1 MKKVAENRYPHSA
14 ALFRFCKEALEYRY
28 EGNVKVIDQDVG
40 AILGYDPAD
49 CSHWKKG
56 KKNIKT
62 LKTIRTIAEYLKI
75 DERLLIDVASGRMM
89 IDEAIF
95 EFKGYGEF
103 HITPERLEVLKKQYY
118 KKPDAWQISGGME
131 NFERLFQIHRED
143 LETLSSQV
151 LDEATVKE
159 APVYVPELYRNQQ
172 GLHLKRDD
180 DLEKPFYIRQ
190 TGKNETAETVFFH
203 RGEEIKYFH
212 RFLACKTL
220 FKHLTATDDRFV
232 SAFNMLPDTVYN
244 VHANL
249 FAGMILVPSHFLKR
263 EIRKIDQ
270 SLDLVDQLCKIF
282 WVSKSLMNKR
292 IQDHING
299 LK

>member
-1 MKKVAENRYPHSA
+1 M
-14 ALFRFCKEALEYRY
+14 
-28 EGNVKVIDQDVG
+28 
-40 AILGYDPAD
+40 
-49 CSHWKKG
+49 
-56 KKNIKT
+56 
-62 LKTIRTIAEYLKI
+62 
-75 DERLLIDVASGRMM
+75 
-89 IDEAIF
+89 
-95 EFKGYGEF
+95 
-103 HITPERLEVLKKQYY
+103 
-118 KKPDAWQISGGME
+118 
-131 NFERLFQIHRED
+131 
-143 LETLSSQV
+143 
-151 LDEATVKE
+151 
-159 APVYVPELYRNQQ
+159 
-172 GLHLKRDD
+172 
-180 DLEKPFYIRQ
+180 
-190 TGKNETAETVFFH
+190 FFH

-292 IQDHING
+292 IQDHNNG